1 MAKELIFHEDFCSHL
16 DTLSSI
22 PVDSIDECCLIS
34 LEVLNNDKHLST
46 KLLNRASAKLNIDPG
61 QLEKCLRA
69 LTVLFLE
76 ATKQLKSYQ
85 RVLTSLEMLRI
96 PHAERLTRFWSEDV
110 KALIRMH
117 QKIVLKFFSHI

>member
-1 MAKELIFHEDFCSHL
+1 MAKELIFHEDLCNHL

-34 LEVLNNDKHLST
+34 LEVLNNDKHLSA

-69 LTVLFLE
+69 LAVLFLE
-76 ATKQLKSYQ
+76 TTKQLKSYQ
-85 RVLTSLEMLRI
+85 RVLTSIEMLRI
-96 PHAERLTRFWSEDV
+96 PHSARLADFWVKEVQPIISEY
-110 KALIRMH
+110 IS
-117 QKIVLKFFSHI
+117 IY